1 MQILQDTASSVLKT
15 NMPISNELTVS
26 VAEKSPQINMLFV
39 SFAAWKIEPE
49 VDIIIW
55 MPTESA
61 SIWNGAIDF
70 IHWLPNNINVI
81 SVEVKYR
88 NMDNEMER
96 FNWKYKKKVEIYGK
110 YLTNQRYWRAR
121 KSTTRFWRYKL

>member
-70 IHWLPNNINVI
+70 IHWFPNSINVI

-88 NMDNEMER
+88 KMDN
-96 FNWKYKKKVEIYGK
+96 GK
-110 YLTNQRYWRAR
+110 PI
-121 KSTTRFWRYKL
+121 